1 LRRPGACRIIGPAV
15 PRDPERPPDLPRL
28 RSAALRLKHDLGK
41 YIRLSAPAR
50 REESTQELR
59 RRLEDDLLRTR
70 SGPSGPMSA
79 PKVFDAWRAKEGEDF
94 SASSELASRV
104 AAISLA
110 IEEIRGLLPRM
121 AGLSREDLIRLD
133 EAALGV
139 AEGCQAL
146 HRAAVEEKE

>member
-1 LRRPGACRIIGPAV
+1 V
-15 PRDPERPPDLPRL
+15 SRDPERLPDLLRL

-70 SGPSGPMSA
+70 SEPSGPMSA
-79 PKVFDAWRAKEGEDF
+79 PKVFDAWSAEEGEGF
-94 SASSELASRV
+94 SAFPGLASRV
-104 AAISLA
+104 AAISMA

-121 AGLSREDLIRLD
+121 AGLSRDGLIRLD
-133 EAALGV
+133 EATLAV

>member
-1 LRRPGACRIIGPAV
+1 M
-15 PRDPERPPDLPRL
+15 PRDPERLPDLPLL

-50 REESTQELR
+50 QEESTQELR
-59 RRLEDDLLRTR
+59 QRLQDDLLRTR

-79 PKVFDAWRAKEGEDF
+79 PKVFDAWRAEEGEGF
-94 SASSELASRV
+94 SAFPALASRL
-104 AAISLA
+104 AAISMA

-133 EAALGV
+133 KATLAV